1 MNGVSNGQNGHFN
14 GQNGHKVTAPS
25 YIAMNE
31 IPTVDQLSHV
41 NQLLEAIQQQ
51 PRTRTN
57 ITAVATQPLYIG
69 GGLQPI
75 PEKLVRRIQ
84 DGHYI
89 NRAEML
95 PVNLEASNATD
106 DDQPTTTKRKL
117 PDVTQIMDWI
127 QCFSIY
133 IAVVSRAKPSHVA
146 DLITYLNLIINSQ
159 RPFQDF
165 DWALYDHQF

>member
-1 MNGVSNGQNGHFN
+1 
-14 GQNGHKVTAPS
+14 
-25 YIAMNE
+25 MNE

-41 NQLLEAIQQQ
+41 NQLSEAIQQQ
-51 PRTRTN
+51 PGTRNN

-89 NRAEML
+89 NRAELL

-106 DDQPTTTKRKL
+106 DDQPTTTKWKL

-127 QCFSIY
+127 LCFSI
-133 IAVVSRAKPSHVA
+133 IA

-159 RPFQDF
+159 RRFQDF
-165 DWALYDHQF
+165 DWALYDHQFQQKAATTLSLQWGTMEGTL

>member
-106 DDQPTTTKRKL
+106 DDSLQLQNGNYQMSHKL
-117 PDVTQIMDWI
+117 WI
-127 QCFSIY
+127 GFS
-133 IAVVSRAKPSHVA
+133 ALVSI
-146 DLITYLNLIINSQ
+146 LQ
-159 RPFQDF
+159 
-165 DWALYDHQF
+165 